1 MKNLRFHPAVFAVLF
16 AFFLALPLLGQ
27 YREYH
32 ITGIITDTQK
42 KPLEG
47 VEITLRDVV
56 SSRSYSMK
64 TKKNGDFKFVGLP
77 RGDYK
82 VVLKKAGYA
91 VKEDQWK
98 LLEPKAVMEKVEIPP
113 ITMVSEEVVQQVQR
127 LKETEAG
134 IKAAS
139 EKIRQ
144 GDFDGALDGLKAILE
159 KNPED
164 PNALYLTGVAY
175 LRKDLP
181 VEASG
186 PFLKVTELSPKFA
199 AAFYQLGVCYQK
211 QDQPDKALAEFEKA
225 IALEPGN
232 PDVFY
237 NAGLL
242 LFGLGRI
249 NEALVHF
256 EKALALRPDDPAYLE
271 MAGRCYINQAG
282 ILKPDGQMGINK
294 EALQKAIDCLEKA
307 KSGYNDPEKN
317 KFLDELIAQLK
328 EQIKK

>member
-1 MKNLRFHPAVFAVLF
+1 MTYRLRLHPTVFAVLLTL
-16 AFFLALPLLGQ
+16 ALALPVLGQ

-32 ITGIITDTQK
+32 ITGKVVDTQK

-47 VEITLRDVV
+47 VEITLRDAL

-64 TKKNGDFKFVGLP
+64 TKKDGDFKFVGLP

-98 LLEPKAVMEKVEIPP
+98 LIAPRSVMEKVEIPP
-113 ITMVSEEVVQQVQR
+113 ITMVSEEVVEEIQR

-134 IKAAS
+134 VKAAS

-144 GDFDGALDGLKAILE
+144 GDFDGALAGLKAILE
-159 KNPED
+159 KNPQD
-164 PNALYLTGVAY
+164 SNALYLTGVAY

-211 QDQPDKALAEFEKA
+211 QGQPDKALAEYEKA

-242 LFGLGRI
+242 LFGLTRI
-249 NEALVHF
+249 DEALAHF

-271 MAGRCYINQAG
+271 MAGRCYIN
-282 ILKPDGQMGINK
+282 
-294 EALQKAIDCLEKA
+294 KADFPKAVEYLEKA
-307 KSGYNDPEKN
+307 KAGTTDPDRV
-317 KFLDELIAQLK
+317 KFLDELIATLK
-328 EQIKK
+328 AQIKK

>member
-1 MKNLRFHPAVFAVLF
+1 MTYRLRLHPTVFAVLLTL
-16 AFFLALPLLGQ
+16 ALALPVLGQ

-32 ITGIITDTQK
+32 ITGKVVDTQK

-47 VEITLRDVV
+47 VEITLRDAL

-64 TKKNGDFKFVGLP
+64 TKKDGDFKFVGLP
-77 RGDYK
+77 RGDYM

-98 LLEPKAVMEKVEIPP
+98 LIAPRSVMEKVEIPP
-113 ITMVSEEVVQQVQR
+113 ITMVSEEVVEEIQR

-134 IKAAS
+134 VKAAS

-144 GDFDGALDGLKAILE
+144 GDLDGALAGLKAILE
-159 KNPED
+159 KNPQD
-164 PNALYLTGVAY
+164 SNALYLTGVAY

-211 QDQPDKALAEFEKA
+211 QGQPDKALAEYEKA

-242 LFGLGRI
+242 LFGLTRI
-249 NEALVHF
+249 DKALAHF

-271 MAGRCYINQAG
+271 MAGRCYIN
-282 ILKPDGQMGINK
+282 KTEFP
-294 EALQKAIDCLEKA
+294 KAIEYMEKA
-307 KSGYNDPEKN
+307 KAGTTDPERA
-317 KFLDELIAQLK
+317 KFLEELIATLK
-328 EQIKK
+328 AQIKK